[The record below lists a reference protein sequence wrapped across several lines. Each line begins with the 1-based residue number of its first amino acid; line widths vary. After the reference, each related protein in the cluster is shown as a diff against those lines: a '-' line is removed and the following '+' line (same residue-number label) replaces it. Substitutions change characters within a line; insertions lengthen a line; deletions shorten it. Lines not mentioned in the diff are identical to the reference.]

1 MLANR
6 EGDATGAVLYR
17 AALTGGGQALG
28 APQAPGLAVGAAA
41 DIVSFP
47 SEHEA
52 MVARAGDAWLDSWI
66 FAGAPVQHVWR
77 RGRRRVT
84 DGRHHARDAISAR
97 YRGVLERLLRR

>member
-1 MLANR
+1 M
-6 EGDATGAVLYR
+6 
-17 AALTGGGQALG
+17 
-28 APQAPGLAVGAAA
+28 
-41 DIVSFP
+41 SFP